1 MRLSSNVVHLPN
13 SINMA
18 ICKSCFSK
26 CSVNSFFKWLMAS
39 CVVVWIKRIVPL
51 LTSLWME
58 VDMGLDV
65 RQTLIYY
72 DHAFNHNGTYA
83 SWALEYNKTTTG
95 TVETVHPGYFYTSI
109 VVWVLPPFLF
119 WSFLWLQTFFFGV
132 EFNPFFI
139 VNNCLIAQFSSFE
152 LSPPFKKKFQNILFY
167 IVYSPFDLLISAIW
181 VYVYVPIISIKSG
194 IIIAWTGENDGQR
207 MITKRL
213 PEGIIPRIKL
223 YENVGEAVPQAI
235 MCLLFISNNY
245 NFILHEETSTWMPI
259 PVSIV
264 SFVFSVGSIAMG
276 LYTGIHSFLDSC
288 RNFDTGDC
296 DGACKCQAKATFR
309 PCLVEL
315 SSKVHQLSEL
325 GH

>member
-1 MRLSSNVVHLPN
+1 MGNYKSRLSES
-13 SINMA
+13 
-18 ICKSCFSK
+18 
-26 CSVNSFFKWLMAS
+26 FKWLMAT
-39 CVVVWIKRIVPL
+39 CVVIWVKRVVPL

-109 VVWVLPPFLF
+109 VVWVLPPFLLWAF
-119 WSFLWLQTFFFGV
+119 WWCNWWYETFFFGV
-132 EFNPFFI
+132 EYNPFDL
-139 VNNCLIAQFSSFE
+139 VNSSLFALFSSFE

-167 IVYSPFDLLISAIW
+167 IVYSPFDLLISAIC
-181 VYVYVPIISIKSG
+181 VYVIIPIISIKSG

-207 MITKRL
+207 MVTKITQ
-213 PEGIIPRIKL
+213 EGFIPSMKL

-276 LYTGIHSFLDSC
+276 LYTGIDSW
-288 RNFDTGDC
+288 RNC
-296 DGACKCQAKATFR
+296 DIADCKCQAKATFR
-309 PCLVEL
+309 PCLLEL
-315 SSKVHQLSEL
+315 SKAHQLSEL
-325 GH
+325 RGATQLSDK